1 MKLRHQIIIALLAGA
16 SLQVCQAQTTTRP
29 EATASSADLAWADGE
44 VRRIDL
50 SNKKMTLKHG
60 EIKNLDMPP
69 MTMVFTW
76 EDGALPAN
84 LLTALKPGDKL
95 RFQARMMDGKT
106 LLVALQR

>member
-1 MKLRHQIIIALLAGA
+1 MKLRHQLLIALLAGA
-16 SLQVCQAQTTTRP
+16 SLQLCQAQTPSRS
-29 EATASSADLAWADGE
+29 EATASAADLTWADGE

-50 SNKKMTLKHG
+50 SNKKITLKHG
-60 EIKNLDMPP
+60 EIKSLDMPP

-76 EDGALPAN
+76 QDGALPTD

-95 RFQARMMDGKT
+95 RFQARMVDGKT

>member
-1 MKLRHQIIIALLAGA
+1 MKLSHQLLIGLLAGA
-16 SLQVCQAQTTTRP
+16 SLQLCQAQTPTRQH
-29 EATASSADLAWADGE
+29 ATALAADLAWAEGE

-50 SNKKMTLKHG
+50 GKKKMTLKHG

-76 EDGALPAN
+76 EDGALPAD

-95 RFQARMMDGKT
+95 RFQARMVDGKI
-106 LLVALQR
+106 LLVALQP